1 MRTSQEF
8 RQKILPYFLI
18 VPVILYYTLFWLYP
32 VIRCAIESFQRPG
45 VHLTEQSVKSLQ
57 DEGLPDNV
65 LTELTRFGDQK
76 FSTKTELGKALES
89 HLDEEELASHKKAI
103 LKHAEST
110 NILFTTQNYAEI
122 FRDPYFYKACYN
134 TAFIV
139 IFSVAL
145 EFVVAFGLALLIN
158 MKFKGAGIFLF
169 IAMIPMALPPIAVG
183 AMWSSG
189 FATYGWLNSFLYTI
203 GLIGEAEKIK
213 FLADASLGLIVIVD
227 AWQVIPFMMIILL
240 AGMQNL
246 NKEYLEAGYI
256 FGADKF
262 TVLRK
267 LTIPLLKP
275 TITTAMILRIISA
288 IQIWLII
295 VMIYGYRR
303 LPVLVEQLVY
313 LKRELRGPK
322 ALQLSTAYSVLIAL
336 IVSAMAI
343 LYLKISG
350 AFKNED

>member
-1 MRTSQEF
+1 MHVSQEF
-8 RQKILPYFLI
+8 RQKALPYLLILP
-18 VPVILYYTLFWLYP
+18 VIAYYALFWMYP
-32 VIRCAIESFQRPG
+32 VIRCFIGSFQDASG
-45 VHLTEQSVKSLQ
+45 NFTLQ
-57 DEGLPDNV
+57 NFIDIFN
-65 LTELTRFGDQK
+65 DQ
-76 FSTKTELGKALES
+76 
-89 HLDEEELASHKKAI
+89 
-103 LKHAEST
+103 
-110 NILFTTQNYAEI
+110 
-122 FRDPYFYKACYN
+122 YFYQACFN

-158 MKFKGAGIFLF
+158 TKFRGSSIFLF

-189 FATYGWLNSFLYTI
+189 FATYGWLNSFLHII
-203 GLIGEAEKIK
+203 GLIEKTGKIP
-213 FLADASLGLIVIVD
+213 FLADASMTLIVLVD

-246 NKEYLEAGYI
+246 NKEFMEAGYI
-256 FGADKF
+256 FGADRF

-267 LTIPLLKP
+267 ITVPLLKP

-303 LPVLVEQLVY
+303 LPVLVEELVFFR
-313 LKRELRGPK
+313 RELRGPK
-322 ALQLSTAYSVLIAL
+322 AFQISTAYSVLIAI

-343 LYLKISG
+343 LYLKVSG
-350 AFKNED
+350 AFKKEES

>member
-1 MRTSQEF
+1 MQVSQEF
-8 RQKILPYFLI
+8 RQKALPYLLILP
-18 VPVILYYTLFWLYP
+18 VIAYYALFWMYP
-32 VIRCAIESFQRPG
+32 VIRCFIGSFQDASG
-45 VHLTEQSVKSLQ
+45 NFTLQ
-57 DEGLPDNV
+57 NFID
-65 LTELTRFGDQK
+65 
-76 FSTKTELGKALES
+76 
-89 HLDEEELASHKKAI
+89 
-103 LKHAEST
+103 
-110 NILFTTQNYAEI
+110 I
-122 FRDPYFYKACYN
+122 FNDKYFYQACVN
-134 TAFIV
+134 TGFIV

-158 MKFKGAGIFLF
+158 IKFRGASIFLF

-189 FATYGWLNSFLYTI
+189 FATYGWLNSFLHII
-203 GLIGEAEKIK
+203 GLIEKTGKIP
-213 FLADASLGLIVIVD
+213 FLADASMTLIVLVD

-246 NKEYLEAGYI
+246 NKEFMEAGYI

-267 LTIPLLKP
+267 ITIPLLKP

-303 LPVLVEQLVY
+303 LPVLVEELVFF
-313 LKRELRGPK
+313 KRELRGPK
-322 ALQLSTAYSVLIAL
+322 AFQISMAYSVLIAI
-336 IVSAMAI
+336 IVSTMAI
-343 LYLKISG
+343 LYLKVSG
-350 AFKNED
+350 AFKEEES